1 MAGGEGARDDRILP
15 ATRWA
20 ALAVSCILVLAWVVL
35 FLFPG
40 ETADVWAWTIEPEL
54 TPIFMGA
61 GYGAGAYFF
70 FRTFR
75 AERWHPSSVGFLS
88 AAVFAL
94 LMLVATLIH
103 WDKFNHGDAPFLAA
117 VAFYGWVGIYIASP
131 FVVFALWWANERT
144 DPRVPAPGEP
154 LVPGWALRVAR
165 AFGVVA
171 AFAAALFFVS
181 PETAM
186 DVWPW
191 ELTPLTA
198 RVLACFTAEVGV
210 AALLLSNDARW
221 GSWRLLVE
229 TFLLATAL
237 LLVGAV
243 LAFSDFDEGDPVT
256 WLYLAG
262 LAGSGAAL
270 ALLYRS
276 MQRAGGA
283 AA

>member
-20 ALAVSCILVLAWVVL
+20 ALAVFCVLVAAWVVL

-40 ETADVWAWTIEPEL
+40 ETPDAWAWTIEPDL
-54 TPIFMGA
+54 TPVFMGA

-88 AAVFAL
+88 AAVFAA

-117 VAFYGWVGIYIASP
+117 LAFYGWVAIYIASP
-131 FVVFALWWANERT
+131 FVVFALWRANERT
-144 DPRVPAPGEP
+144 DPREPAPGEP
-154 LVPGWALRVAR
+154 LVPGWVLRLAR
-165 AFGVVA
+165 VFGVGA

-229 TFLLATAL
+229 TFILATVL
-237 LLVGAV
+237 LIVGAG
-243 LAFSDFDEGDPVT
+243 FHFGDFDAADVTT
-256 WLYLAG
+256 WLYLGG
-262 LAGSGAAL
+262 LAGSGL
-270 ALLYRS
+270 ALLALYGS
-276 MQRAGGA
+276 MRARELGA
-283 AA
+283 D